1 MRDEQLFLLQVAD
14 IAPLGT
20 GIIGRSFSHVA
31 RTGSTNDDLKAQAR
45 AGAPEGLVLSADE
58 QTSGRGRRGRSWSA
72 PAGSSLLLSVLLR
85 PVWLLPA
92 ASFCLT
98 IMAAVACAEAVE
110 AVAPVRVGL
119 KWPNDLEIDGLKSG
133 GILIET
139 EITAGDMQW
148 AIAGIGINVNWDP
161 ASLPE
166 FALSATSLARAAG
179 GPVSRLELLRAI
191 IARLDERYA
200 RLRVGAQ
207 TELFEAWKARLT
219 SLGRSVH
226 VEHAGH
232 AFDGHTEDV
241 TASGALIVRDLDGTR
256 HELTAGDVT
265 VRPR

>member
-1 MRDEQLFLLQVAD
+1 MRDEQLFQLQVAD

-85 PVWLLPA
+85 PVWLLPE

-148 AIAGIGINVNWDP
+148 AIAGIGININWDP

-166 FALSATSLARAAG
+166 LALSATSLARAAG

-241 TASGALIVRDLDGTR
+241 TASGALIVRDLDGTQ